1 MAAADIAVNSKWA
14 TIECDATAHKIEV
27 GGVGGSLTNIGDA
40 RVYLGMGI
48 DSLAKDD
55 AQHDGEIWLDPN
67 DSIPIPAQASPILHQ
82 CASGSTTKLWYI
94 PKMG

>member
-1 MAAADIAVNSKWA
+1 MAAADITVNQKWA
-14 TIECDATAHKIEV
+14 TIECDDSVHRVTVA
-27 GGVGGSLTNIGDA
+27 GVGGSLTNIGDA

-48 DSLAKDD
+48 DALARDD

-67 DSIPIPAQASPILHQ
+67 DSIPVPAQASPILHQ
-82 CASGSTTKLWYI
+82 CAASSSTKLWYI